1 MPFDA
6 RFCELCTLLCRLED
20 EKLKRLEYAQ
30 VRFGFVT
37 SVKGFA
43 VKYDHTATSKER
55 YMKKFLA
62 VLVLVAGFSTAAQA
76 DVWKWVDATGKTHF
90 VDTKTSIYT
99 WVDDR
104 GDVHY
109 ADTPGHE
116 DAVAVQLVWMSKG
129 TLDDMQADDDESG
142 SGYAFPG
149 ETPEERAEREKAE
162 AYYCKRATE
171 IYESYVNA
179 PRLYKTNDNGERE
192 YLDKK
197 TAAAKIAETRTQ
209 KDELCQ

>member
-1 MPFDA
+1 
-6 RFCELCTLLCRLED
+6 
-20 EKLKRLEYAQ
+20 
-30 VRFGFVT
+30 
-37 SVKGFA
+37 
-43 VKYDHTATSKER
+43 
-55 YMKKFLA
+55 MKKFLA
-62 VLVLVAGFSTAAQA
+62 VLVLVAGFWSAAQA
-76 DVWKWVDATGKTHF
+76 DVWKWVDGSGKTHF
-90 VDTKTSIYT
+90 VDTQKSIFT

-116 DAVAVQLVWMSKG
+116 DAIAVQLVWVSSG
-129 TLDDMQADDDESG
+129 TLDDLQADNDESG
-142 SGYAFPG
+142 SGYAYPG

-162 AYYCKRATE
+162 EYYCKRATE

-197 TAAAKIAETRTQ
+197 TAAATIAETRAQ
-209 KDELCQ
+209 KDDLCQ